1 MTIEELITQSNQHES
16 TPEGMS
22 PQPVIQFLAEI
33 EKIVIEHDLI

>member
-1 MTIEELITQSNQHES
+1 MTIDQLITQPKQHET
-16 TPEGMS
+16 TPKGMS